1 MPTDAR
7 RRVGRSAKY
16 RSVTSFAA
24 ASSIPLEQS
33 LTAPFAVHGWEPSRG
48 SHSLYHGTA
57 NWHSVSPK
65 YFAVFRIALLKG
77 RVFTGYDTD
86 RDAAKVAVINQT
98 MAKRFWR
105 EDSPVGV
112 QITVGDRMHPEWV
125 ESRTIVGVVADVR
138 DTGLDRDP
146 EAIIYVPA
154 AQVAD
159 GRNAFANRTA
169 PLTWVIRTAATR
181 GFFSGGL
188 RASFRLRAAG

>member
-1 MPTDAR
+1 
-7 RRVGRSAKY
+7 
-16 RSVTSFAA
+16 
-24 ASSIPLEQS
+24 
-33 LTAPFAVHGWEPSRG
+33 
-48 SHSLYHGTA
+48 
-57 NWHSVSPK
+57 
-65 YFAVFRIALLKG
+65 VFRIALLKG
-77 RVFTGYDTD
+77 RVFTGYDTAHD
-86 RDAAKVAVINQT
+86 NTAGAKVALINQT
-98 MAKRFWR
+98 MAKRFWQ

-169 PLTWVIRTAATR
+169 PLSR
-181 GFFSGGL
+181 
-188 RASFRLRAAG
+188 